1 VYFLKLKV
9 KKKSEDWQH
18 FSPYNLLSLPFSTA
32 LHINQRNVKE
42 AYISPTGISK
52 LFTKSL
58 TDTGQ
63 SPENQD
69 LRG

>member
-1 VYFLKLKV
+1 MYFLKLRV
-9 KKKSEDWQH
+9 KKSEDWQH
-18 FSPYNLLSLPFSTA
+18 FLPYNLLSLPFSTA

-42 AYISPTGISK
+42 AHISPTGISK

-63 SPENQD
+63 RMENHDQ
-69 LRG
+69 RG